1 MATGNQNSSPAGR
14 LGPQV
19 AGKLE
24 GRNGRPAGMSVTQQG
39 NCKGAPPLPA
49 KKLSKP
55 RKLA

>member
-24 GRNGRPAGMSVTQQG
+24 GRNRGSVGMGVTQQG
-39 NCKGAPPLPA
+39 NGKPPPPLPA
-49 KKLSKP
+49 KKLTKP
-55 RKLA
+55 RK